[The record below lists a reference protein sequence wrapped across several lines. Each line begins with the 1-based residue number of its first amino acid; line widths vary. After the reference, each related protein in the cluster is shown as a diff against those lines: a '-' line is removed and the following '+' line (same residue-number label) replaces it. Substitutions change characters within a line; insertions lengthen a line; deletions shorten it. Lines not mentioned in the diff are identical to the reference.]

1 MIAYP
6 AFFFLISDP
15 FASELVID
23 MPGLRDRHHRNHR
36 SFSPDYAILS
46 LFKG

>member
-23 MPGLRDRHHRNHR
+23 MPGLRDRHQSESPIVFTGLC
-36 SFSPDYAILS
+36 SFTTLI
-46 LFKG
+46 